1 MQPGRMKAY
10 LGFAAIAV
18 FAAMTIG
25 AIPSAQQSAP
35 GYAYV
40 SSEIILR
47 QTPGFAAAESTWN
60 GEVASMRAD
69 IEEMSRQLDSA
80 VRAFD
85 QQSIVLSPTARQ
97 EKQDELRNLNEQLQ
111 QRGND
116 AQLRA
121 DQRQRE
127 LMAPLEERIQAVIDG
142 VRAERGLG
150 VIFDVSAPGNNIVSA
165 DPVLDLT
172 STIVR
177 RLTGGSE

>member
-1 MQPGRMKAY
+1 MNTY
-10 LGFAAIAV
+10 VGFAALVGLAAVTIA
-18 FAAMTIG
+18 
-25 AIPSAQQSAP
+25 AIPGAQQGPPA
-35 GYAYV
+35 YAYV

-47 QTPGFAAAESTWN
+47 QTPGFASAESTWN
-60 GEVASMRAD
+60 AEVASMRED
-69 IEEMSRQLDSA
+69 IEAMSRQLDSA

-97 EKQDELRNLNEQLQ
+97 EKQDELRTLNEQLQ
-111 QRGND
+111 ERGNA

-142 VRAERGLG
+142 LRAERGLG

-172 STIVR
+172 STVVR